1 MCTLSSVDFHGDT
14 IFCIDYQNQPFT
26 PMRPIVEN
34 MGLAWQS
41 QAAKLNANKERWTV
55 TMIVTVAQDG
65 VEREMLSMPV
75 RKLPAWLNSINPKK
89 VRPELRPKI
98 ELYQAESDDALWNYW
113 MNGRAERPV
122 IENGSI
128 TPAHRSE
135 LKAIVDA
142 KLSTYPASV
151 QGKARSEIWTRFNR
165 NFKIAEYAQLPAK
178 RMAEAR
184 DYLIELDVKALK
196 KLPAADAYALPT
208 PEPRL
213 PLYRNGRFYPPHHKR
228 KHVPGPRETALM
240 DFWNNEYNA
249 RVAELEDKFRALM
262 DGLDAALGNLYPHA
276 VADLGRDADSMFSV
290 SCVLEGMYAARNMA
304 QTGFKEALS
313 KTQLHMRMAT
323 SVAVALGQ

>member
-1 MCTLSSVDFHGDT
+1 MCQLSPVTFHGDT
-14 IFCIDYQNQPFT
+14 IFCIDYENQPFT
-26 PMRPIVEN
+26 PAKPIVEN
-34 MGLAWQS
+34 LGLGWASQS
-41 QAAKLNANKERWTV
+41 QKLNANKERWGITI
-55 TMIVTVAQDG
+55 IVIPSESGDQQT
-65 VEREMLSMPV
+65 LCLPV
-75 RKLPAWLNSINPKK
+75 RKLPAYLASINPKK
-89 VRPELRPKI
+89 VREELRPKI

-128 TPAHRSE
+128 TPSHRSE

-151 QGKARSEIWTRFNR
+151 QGKARSEIWSRFNR

-184 DYLIELDVKALK
+184 DYLIELEVKALK

-208 PEPRL
+208 PEPRF
-213 PLYRNGRFYPPHHKR
+213 PLYRNGRFYPPHYKR
-228 KHVPGPRETALM
+228 KHAPGPRETGLM
-240 DFWNNEYNA
+240 DFWNNEYNP

-276 VADLGRDADSMFSV
+276 VADLGRDADTMFSV
-290 SCVLEGMYAARNMA
+290 SCVLEGMYAARDMA
-304 QTGFKEALS
+304 QTSFKEALS
-313 KTQLHMRMAT
+313 KTRLHMRMAT

>member
-184 DYLIELDVKALK
+184 DYLIELEVKALK
-196 KLPAADAYALPT
+196 KLPPADAYALPAA
-208 PEPRL
+208 EPVPAPAL
-213 PLYRNGRFYPPHHKR
+213 PATDDIDGHFAAIREHIRQINNHEEAIFQAVRKGMPPLRGTSSLAPLIH
-228 KHVPGPRETALM
+228 
-240 DFWNNEYNA
+240 
-249 RVAELEDKFRALM
+249 
-262 DGLDAALGNLYPHA
+262 
-276 VADLGRDADSMFSV
+276 
-290 SCVLEGMYAARNMA
+290 RNMENA
-304 QTGFKEALS
+304 GWSLHYALKSLEAS
-313 KTQLHMRMAT
+313 ARI
-323 SVAVALGQ
+323 AVALGQ